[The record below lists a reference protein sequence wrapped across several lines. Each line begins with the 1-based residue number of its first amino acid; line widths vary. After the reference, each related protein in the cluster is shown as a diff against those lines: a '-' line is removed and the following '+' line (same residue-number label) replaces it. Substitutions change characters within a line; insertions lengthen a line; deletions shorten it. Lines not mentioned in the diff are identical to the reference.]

1 MRRRSGRDRSGH
13 AGRDAGLDL
22 AVRCGGTTGRG
33 SAASTTGRRLGLSID
48 NLIEAD
54 VVLADGSFFTANE
67 EAHPDLL
74 WALRGGGGNF
84 GVVTRFSFRL
94 SPVSTVVAGPT
105 LWPLDRAAE
114 ILSWYRD
121 FIRDAPEELSGWFA
135 FLTVPPAPPF
145 PEHLQLQKMCGI
157 VWCWSGDP
165 DEAEQ
170 ALGPAR
176 APWRSDLVSEIP
188 DEAVEAHVEY
198 AQTLPTWKSAM
209 HLYPINGAATRP
221 GSADSAWTKRDGGRA
236 QRVDDLVLGDAP
248 RVLGR
253 RRLCE
258 HDDGGG
264 PGSGPCGLRVE
275 LRPACAGQGRVRPE
289 QRLPREQNIKPA

>member
-1 MRRRSGRDRSGH
+1 
-13 AGRDAGLDL
+13 
-22 AVRCGGTTGRG
+22 
-33 SAASTTGRRLGLSID
+33 
-48 NLIEAD
+48 LIEAD

-145 PEHLQLQKMCGI
+145 QEHLQLQKMCGI

-176 APWRSDLVSEIP
+176 ALGPELDGIQPMPIAALNSRSTRSIRT
-188 DEAVEAHVEY
+188 AISGTGGA
-198 AQTLPTWKSAM
+198 TS
-209 HLYPINGAATRP
+209 YPRSRTRRSRRASSTRRRCRP
-221 GSADSAWTKRDGGRA
+221 GSRRCTCIRST
-236 QRVDDLVLGDAP
+236 V
-248 RVLGR
+248 R
-253 RRLCE
+253 RRAPAALTQRGRSATAAVLSE
-258 HDDGGG
+258 WTISYWETLHAYSAGGG
-264 PGSGPCGLRVE
+264 YVNMMME
-275 LRPACAGQGRVRPE
+275 EGQDRVRAAYGSNYD
-289 QRLPREQNIKPA
+289 RLAQVKAEYDPNNVFHVNQNIKPA